1 MKNIML
7 FMVAALAWV
16 VTACSEDEA
25 VINNNENL
33 IKEISLVIEGS
44 DSRVSYTPDAT
55 GLKFEWEDGNRVIVL
70 PAEANNHA
78 AVEFKYNKSSEK
90 FVSNTGLEA
99 GKKYYAIHDFTQK
112 PADCNVGGVNAG
124 LLLAGHGRLGG
135 LPMVSDIFTATAEGT
150 ISTFHHTCG
159 VVEIPFTGNGTLSK
173 VNFNAYNSTSDKFVR
188 GDFTVSFTDEGKV
201 GTITRGQYL
210 SGNTYMNESTTR
222 LGGPLTLS
230 STPQSLFIPLL
241 PGTYNNVII
250 YNNDGV
256 DKLAEGLSVTVER
269 GKVHKKAQAINV
281 E

>member
-16 VTACSEDEA
+16 VTACSKDEA

-112 PADCNVGGVNAG
+112 PADCNVGGVSAG
-124 LLLAGHGRLGG
+124 LLHAANGNLGS

-150 ISTFHHTCG
+150 ISTLRHTCG
-159 VVEIPFTGNGTLSK
+159 VVEIPFTGSGTLSN
-173 VNFNAYNSTSDKFVR
+173 VDFNAFNSTSDKLVR
-188 GDFTVSFTDEGKV
+188 GKFTVSFTDDGKV
-201 GTITRGQYL
+201 GTITRGQYQ
-210 SGNTYMNESTTR
+210 NNCTYITESTTY
-222 LGGPLTLS
+222 LGDPLTLS
-230 STPQSLFIPLL
+230 ATPQSLFIPLL
-241 PGTYNNVII
+241 PGTYNNVKIK
-250 YNNDGV
+250 NNDKTV
-256 DKLAEGLSVTVER
+256 AENLSVTVER

>member
-1 MKNIML
+1 MKNIMF

-70 PAEANNHA
+70 PAEADNHT

-99 GKKYYAIHDFTQK
+99 GKKYYAIYDFTQS
-112 PADCNVGGVNAG
+112 PADCNVGGISAG
-124 LLLAGHGRLGG
+124 LCLAADGKLGS

-150 ISTFHHTCG
+150 ISTLHHTCG
-159 VVEIPFTGNGTLSK
+159 VVEIPFTGNGTLSN
-173 VNFNAYNSTSDKFVR
+173 VDFNAYNSTSDKLVR
-188 GDFTVSFTDEGKV
+188 GDFTLSFTDEGKI
-201 GTITRGQYL
+201 GTITKGQYL
-210 SGNTYMNESTTR
+210 DSNTYMTESTTR
-222 LGGPLTLS
+222 LGDPLTLS

-241 PGTYNNVII
+241 PGTYNNVKIK
-250 YNNDGV
+250 NNNKTV
-256 DKLAEGLSVTVER
+256 AENLSVTVER

>member
-1 MKNIML
+1 MKNIMF

-99 GKKYYAIHDFTQK
+99 GKKYYAIHDFTQS
-112 PADCNVGGVNAG
+112 PADCNVGGISAG
-124 LLLAGHGRLGG
+124 LLHAANGRLGS

-150 ISTFHHTCG
+150 ISTLHHTCG
-159 VVEIPFTGNGTLSK
+159 VVEIPFTGNGTLSD
-173 VNFNAYNSTSDKFVR
+173 VDFNAYNSTSDKLVR
-188 GDFTVSFTDEGKV
+188 GKFTVSFTDDGKV

-210 SGNTYMNESTTR
+210 NNCTYITEYTTYSGD
-222 LGGPLTLS
+222 PLTLS

-241 PGTYNNVII
+241 PGTYNNVKII
-250 YNNDGV
+250 MNSTTT
-256 DKLAEGLSVTVER
+256 LAEGLSVTVER